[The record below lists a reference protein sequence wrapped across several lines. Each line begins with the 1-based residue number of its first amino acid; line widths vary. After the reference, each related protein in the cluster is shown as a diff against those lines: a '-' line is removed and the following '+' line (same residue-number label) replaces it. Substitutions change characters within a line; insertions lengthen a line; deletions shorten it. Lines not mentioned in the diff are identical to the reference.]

1 MKPPLCCNFNNFMKA
16 LADETRQKILALLK
30 DDEMNVGELVEH
42 CGLPQPIIS
51 HHLNILRQVNLVT
64 SRRAG
69 QHIFYKSNLT
79 CVTECYQEFVTR
91 FLFQDF
97 RGNISDESS

>member
-1 MKPPLCCNFNNFMKA
+1 MKA
-16 LADETRQKILALLK
+16 LADETRQNILALLK
-30 DDEMNVGELVEH
+30 NDEMNVGELAEH

-69 QHIFYKSNLT
+69 QYIFYKSNSA
-79 CVTECYQEFVTR
+79 CVTECYQELATR
-91 FLFQDF
+91 FLFQNL
-97 RGNISDESS
+97 RENISDEDS